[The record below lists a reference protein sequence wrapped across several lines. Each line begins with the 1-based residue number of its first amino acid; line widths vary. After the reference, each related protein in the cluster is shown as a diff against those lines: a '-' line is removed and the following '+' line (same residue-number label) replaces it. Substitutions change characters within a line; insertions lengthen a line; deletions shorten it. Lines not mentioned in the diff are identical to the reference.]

1 MHVHCVCSG
10 SEPEYT
16 SDWKDFILEGQQVFS
31 FLQRGGGQKIS
42 KAALEGTD
50 VFSTYVFN
58 FSNPPCDNK
67 SHFPKYK
74 LLKIQIQQYYP
85 SVEITD
91 TRHKIKLKRH

>member
-16 SDWKDFILEGQQVFS
+16 SDWKDFILEGTTSFQFS
-31 FLQRGGGQKIS
+31 SSGEEKIS

-58 FSNPPCDNK
+58 FSNPP
-67 SHFPKYK
+67 
-74 LLKIQIQQYYP
+74 LW
-85 SVEITD
+85 
-91 TRHKIKLKRH
+91 

>member
-1 MHVHCVCSG
+1 MESYMHVHCVCSG

-31 FLQRGGGQKIS
+31 FLQGGGGGGGQKIS

-58 FSNPPCDNK
+58 FSNPPCGNK
-67 SHFPKYK
+67 SHLPKYK
-74 LLKIQIQQYYP
+74 WLKIHI
-85 SVEITD
+85 
-91 TRHKIKLKRH
+91 